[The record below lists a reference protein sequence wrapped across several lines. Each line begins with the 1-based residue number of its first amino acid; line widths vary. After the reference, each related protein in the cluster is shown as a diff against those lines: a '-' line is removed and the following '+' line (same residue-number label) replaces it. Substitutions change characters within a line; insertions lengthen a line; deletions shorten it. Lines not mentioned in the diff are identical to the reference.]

1 MSDLSSSKK
10 ELRKF
15 FLDKRMKLSDTE
27 VEKKSE
33 RIINRVLESDEFKQ
47 AKKVHTYLSI
57 KDKNEVRTFSFIK
70 SCFNRKKTVVVPR
83 IVGNGVM
90 EHIELNSL
98 DDLKVNSWGVPEPD
112 TNTNVEVNK
121 LNLIIVPMVAG
132 DYAKN
137 RLGYGKG
144 FYDRFL
150 DKSNA
155 VKMGLL
161 FNCQLYEKKLP
172 VESFDIPLDI
182 LITESERI
190 E

>member
-1 MSDLSSSKK
+1 MSALSSSKK
-10 ELRKF
+10 KLRKF
-15 FLDKRMKLSDTE
+15 FLDSRMKLSDIE

-33 RIINRVLESDEFKQ
+33 RIINRVLDSDEFKQ
-47 AKKVHTYLSI
+47 AKTVHTYLSI
-57 KDKNEVRTFSFIK
+57 KDKNEVRTFSFIT
-70 SCFNRKKTVVVPR
+70 SCFNYKKTVVVPR
-83 IVGNGVM
+83 IVGDGVM
-90 EHIELNSL
+90 EHIELKSL
-98 DDLKVNSWGVPEPD
+98 DDLEVNDWGVPEP
-112 TNTNVEVNK
+112 NSNVSVSVEEIDLV
-121 LNLIIVPMVAG
+121 IVPMVAG
-132 DYAKN
+132 DYSKN

-150 DKSNA
+150 DKSKA

-161 FNCQLYEKKLP
+161 FDCQLYENKLP